1 METVSFTDM
10 KSGTREDYL
19 LLDRLE
25 QAHVATLPGRIL
37 EALQRLQGGLAG
49 YRIDRLE
56 HSLQTATRAELDGA
70 DSQWIV
76 AALVHDIGDDLAPMN
91 HSEFAAALLKPY
103 VREEVHWVIAHHG
116 LFQMAYYAHHL
127 GKDPLARE
135 RYRDHPYYDSC
146 VRFCERWDQASF
158 DPDFPTQPLSH
169 FEPLVTE
176 IFTKPAPGM
185 ADSSLAV
192 RD

>member
-91 HSEFAAALLKPY
+91 HSEFAASLLKPY

-127 GKDPLARE
+127 GKDPHARE
-135 RYRDHPYYDSC
+135 RYRDHPYYDIC
-146 VRFCERWDQASF
+146 VRFCEQWDQASF

-176 IFTKPAPGM
+176 IFTEPAPGM
-185 ADSSLAV
+185 ADSSLAAC
-192 RD
+192 D

>member
-25 QAHVATLPGRIL
+25 QAHVATLPASIL

-49 YRIDRLE
+49 YRIDRWE
-56 HSLQTATRAELDGA
+56 HPLQTATRAELDGA
-70 DSQWIV
+70 DSKWIV

-91 HSEFAAALLKPY
+91 HSEFAASLLKPY
-103 VREEVHWVIAHHG
+103 VSGEVHWVIAHHG

-127 GKDPLARE
+127 GKDPTARE
-135 RYRDHPYYDSC
+135 RYRDHPFFDSC
-146 VRFCERWDQASF
+146 VRFCERWDQPSF
-158 DPDFPTQPLSH
+158 DPDYPTPPLEH
-169 FEPLVTE
+169 F
-176 IFTKPAPGM
+176 APKVR
-185 ADSSLAV
+185 AV
-192 RD
+192 ISPDRIQHPD

>member
-10 KSGTREDYL
+10 KSGSREDYL

-103 VREEVHWVIAHHG
+103 VRDEVHWVIAHHG

-127 GKDPLARE
+127 GKTRTHGSDTKTTPITTVACDFASSGIKPPSIPTFPHNL
-135 RYRDHPYYDSC
+135 YRTLNPC
-146 VRFCERWDQASF
+146 
-158 DPDFPTQPLSH
+158 
-169 FEPLVTE
+169 
-176 IFTKPAPGM
+176 
-185 ADSSLAV
+185 
-192 RD
+192 

>member
-25 QAHVATLPGRIL
+25 QAHVATLPGRVL

-49 YRIDRLE
+49 YRINRLE

-91 HSEFAAALLKPY
+91 HSELAAALLKPY
-103 VREEVHWVIAHHG
+103 VRDEVHWVIAHHG

-127 GKDPLARE
+127 GKDPHARE
-135 RYRDHPYYDSC
+135 RYQDHPYYDSC
-146 VRFCERWDQASF
+146 VRFCEQWDQASF

-185 ADSSLAV
+185 AGSSLAV

>member
-91 HSEFAAALLKPY
+91 HSEFAASLLKPY
-103 VREEVHWVIAHHG
+103 VRDEVHWVIAHHG

-127 GKDPLARE
+127 GKDPHARE

-146 VRFCERWDQASF
+146 VRFCEQWDQASF

-176 IFTKPAPGM
+176 IFTEPAPDM

>member
-91 HSEFAAALLKPY
+91 HSEFAASLLKPY

-127 GKDPLARE
+127 GKDPHARE

-146 VRFCERWDQASF
+146 VRFCEQWDQASF

-176 IFTKPAPGM
+176 IFTEPAPDM

>member
-25 QAHVATLPGRIL
+25 QAHVATLPERIL

-91 HSEFAAALLKPY
+91 HSEFAASLLKPY

-127 GKDPLARE
+127 GKDPHARE

-146 VRFCERWDQASF
+146 VRFCEQWDQASF

-176 IFTKPAPGM
+176 IFTEPAPGM